1 MPDPKPRVV
10 IVGAGFGGLSVAA
23 QLAAS
28 DAEVVVIDRRNYHLF
43 QPLLYQVATAAL
55 NPSDI
60 AQPIR
65 SVLRDQANATVLLG
79 RVTGIDRDA
88 RMVRLQ
94 SGDAVP
100 FDWLV
105 LATGARHAYFGKEQ
119 WEPIA
124 PGLKKIDDATH
135 IRQRV
140 LNAFERAERESDAA
154 VRRALLTFVVVGA
167 GPTGVELAGAI
178 AELAHDALAKDFRR
192 IDPTSARVI
201 LVDAAPRVLPVFAED
216 LSAKAAA
223 QLARLGVELTLG
235 HPVAECDADG
245 VVVAGERIAA
255 RTVLWAAG
263 VQASPAAK
271 WLGVAGDRVG
281 RVPVGPDLHL
291 TDDDRIFAI
300 GDTALALDA
309 AGKALPGI
317 APVAKQQG
325 QWVGKRIAAAI
336 AGKPMPAPF
345 RYRHVGNLATIG
357 RNAAV
362 ADFGWIKLSGYLA
375 WVLWGAA
382 HVYFL
387 IGFRNRLS
395 VAISWVWAY
404 LTRQRPAR
412 LITGGESEG

>member
-1 MPDPKPRVV
+1 MTETRPRVV

-23 QLAAS
+23 ALRRVAA
-28 DAEVVVIDRRNYHLF
+28 DVVVIDRRNYHLF

-65 SVLRDQANATVLLG
+65 SVLRDQANATVLMG
-79 RVTGIDRDA
+79 RVMGIDRAA
-88 RMVRLQ
+88 RTL
-94 SGDAVP
+94 SLATGDVVP

-105 LATGARHAYFGKEQ
+105 LATGARHAYFGKDD

-140 LNAFERAERESDAA
+140 LTAFERAERADDE
-154 VRRALLTFVVVGA
+154 VTRQRLLTFVVVGA

-178 AELAHDALAKDFRR
+178 AELARDALARDFRR
-192 IDPTSARVI
+192 IDPRSARVI
-201 LVDAAPRVLPVFAED
+201 LVDAAPRVLPVFVEE
-216 LSAKAAA
+216 LSLKAAA
-223 QLARLGVELTLG
+223 QLRALGVELKLG
-235 HPVAECDADG
+235 APVAECDSTG
-245 VVVAGERIAA
+245 VVVQGERIEAA
-255 RTVLWAAG
+255 TVLWAAG

-271 WLGVAGDRVG
+271 WLGVAGDRAG
-281 RVPVGPDLHL
+281 RVPVGPNLHL
-291 TDDDRIFAI
+291 ADDERIFAI

-309 AGKALPGI
+309 AGKPLPGI

-325 QWVGKRIAAAI
+325 AWVGQRIAAALT
-336 AGKPMPAPF
+336 GKPQPQPF
-345 RYRHVGNLATIG
+345 RYRHIGNLATIG
-357 RNAAV
+357 RNSAV
-362 ADFGWIKLSGYLA
+362 ADFGWLRLSGYLA
-375 WVLWGAA
+375 WVLWGLA

-395 VAISWVWAY
+395 VALSWVWAY
-404 LTRQRPAR
+404 TTRQRPAR
-412 LITGGESEG
+412 LITGGEG

>member
-1 MPDPKPRVV
+1 MTKPRVL
-10 IVGAGFGGLSVAA
+10 IVGAGFGGLSAA
-23 QLAAS
+23 RALAHT
-28 DAEVVVIDRRNYHLF
+28 DADVVVIDRRNYHLF

-65 SVLRDQANATVLLG
+65 SVLRDQANATVLMG
-79 RVTGIDRDA
+79 RVVGIDRAA
-88 RMVRLQ
+88 RTVQLQ
-94 SGDAVP
+94 SGETVP

-105 LATGARHAYFGKEQ
+105 LATGARHAYFGKEE
-119 WEPIA
+119 WETVA

-140 LNAFERAERESDAA
+140 LGAFERAESALDEAA
-154 VRRALLTFVVVGA
+154 RRSLLTFVVVGA

-178 AELAHDALAKDFRR
+178 AELARDALAKDFRR

-201 LVDAAPRVLPVFAED
+201 LVDAAPRVLPVFTEA

-223 QLARLGVELTLG
+223 QLLRLGVELKLG
-235 HPVAECDADG
+235 APVSACDLDG
-245 VVVAGERIAA
+245 VEVAGERISA

-263 VQASPAAK
+263 VQASAAAK
-271 WLGVAGDRVG
+271 WLGVPGDRAG
-281 RVPVGPDLHL
+281 RVPVGANLHFEE
-291 TDDDRIFAI
+291 DDRIFVI

-325 QWVGKRIAAAI
+325 AWVGKRIAAAI
-336 AGKPMPAPF
+336 AQRSSNPPF
-345 RYRHVGNLATIG
+345 RYRHIGNLATIG

-362 ADFGWIKLSGYLA
+362 ADFGWITLSGYPA
-375 WVLWGAA
+375 WVLWGLA

-395 VAISWVWAY
+395 VALSWVWAY

-412 LITGGESEG
+412 LITGGEG